1 MRSIIANDLIMAMES
16 NLINIITSQ
25 DKAMCL
31 LDEITQEYFN
41 QNITKENEWKLKVGY
56 NPNSIKSE
64 IVFDY
69 IVRTK
74 KELEILK
81 KLYYQLFDELV
92 RKGN

>member
-1 MRSIIANDLIMAMES
+1 MRSITANDLIMAMES

-41 QNITKENEWKLKVGY
+41 QNITKENEWKLTVGY
-56 NPNSIKSE
+56 NSNSIKSE

-74 KELEILK
+74 KELETLK
-81 KLYYQLFDELV
+81 ELYYQLFDELV
-92 RKGN
+92 RKEN